1 MALFQAQLGTSDT
14 SVFNPSANSAVT
26 TMFICNTHTA
36 AITVTIHLING
47 SGTPD
52 DTDIFITE
60 FAALGTEIGETVA
73 VAVGDADGTSL
84 TSNGDK
90 HVQLK
95 LTNPS
100 GTVALAYSGVAHLV
114 EVPGD
119 S

>member
-1 MALFQAQLGTSDT
+1 MGAEIVMSLK
-14 SVFNPSANSAVT
+14 
-26 TMFICNTHTA
+26 
-36 AITVTIHLING
+36 
-47 SGTPD
+47 SGTNFESKKFFIHHNNDIVD